1 MARKALQDYLGV
13 INEKSKQSTD
23 AEGKL
28 LSPLSFSVDKI
39 TDAIHVVQQIN
50 LITCLEPEQTMEYLI
65 LAFKYQRYGTLLE
78 KIYSQ
83 PLSVNFKKMLK
94 NELLCQY

>member
-1 MARKALQDYLGV
+1 MTHSLGIMARKAIQDYLGL
-13 INEKSKQSTD
+13 INEETKQSTD

-39 TDAIHVVQQIN
+39 TDTIHVVQQIN

-65 LAFKYQRYGTLLE
+65 FAFKDQRCGILLE
-78 KIYSQ
+78 K
-83 PLSVNFKKMLK
+83 M
-94 NELLCQY
+94 